1 MTAFDP
7 APRTLA
13 EVTTPEWLSAMLQ
26 ANWPGATVR
35 AVETVETLVTMA
47 TKVRLKLAI
56 EGGGANVP
64 TAICIKGVLT
74 ETGAPPSAS
83 IVETLFYQ
91 NAADTLG
98 VRVPGR
104 VHASL
109 NAAGDNGVLVM
120 RDQIAAG
127 GRFCTALEPFTP
139 DEAID
144 GLDELVKLH
153 VAGWQGKP
161 AYDTPWIPRFL
172 DRFAASPVMPV
183 EVLQTMLDGPRGE
196 PLPKEVLSA
205 ARLQKGLESL
215 ATQVREQPNTLVHG
229 DAHAGNVYRTAQGE
243 LGIVDWQVLQKGEWA
258 QDVAYHLAA
267 VLTPEDRRAHE
278 RRLLDHYLGRLAA
291 LGGPTIDRER
301 AWARYRA
308 GMVYGYYLWAITRKV
323 DPAITHEFV
332 RRLGLA
338 VSDLDS
344 FAVVEA

>member
-7 APRTLA
+7 APNTLA
-13 EVTTPEWLSAMLQ
+13 EVTTPEWLSAML
-26 ANWPGATVR
+26 AARWPGVTVR
-35 AVETVETLVTMA
+35 AVETVETLATMA
-47 TKVRLKLAI
+47 TKVRLKLDI
-56 EGGGANVP
+56 EGGGADVP
-64 TAICIKGVLT
+64 TEICIKGVLT
-74 ETGAPPSAS
+74 ETGAHPSAS

-91 NAADTLG
+91 HAADALD
-98 VRVPGR
+98 VRVPER

-127 GRFCTALEPFTP
+127 GHFCSALEPFTP
-139 DEAID
+139 DQAID

-183 EVLQTMLDGPRGE
+183 DMLQGMLDGPRGE
-196 PLPKEVLSA
+196 PLPKDVLSA
-205 ARLQKGLESL
+205 ERLQRGLESL
-215 ATQVREQPNTLVHG
+215 AGQVRAAPNTLVHG
-229 DAHAGNVYRTAQGE
+229 DAHAGNVYRTAEGK

-267 VLTPEDRRAHE
+267 VLTPEDRRANE
-278 RRLLDHYLGRLAA
+278 RHLLDHYLGKLKA
-291 LGGPTIDRER
+291 LGGPAIDPEH
-301 AWARYRA
+301 AWDRYRA

-323 DPAITHEFV
+323 DPEITNEFV

-338 VSDLDS
+338 VSDLES